1 MRGSQAGGRPRP
13 APEGTNKVEIRKYV
27 VIKSEA
33 PGARPGGQRS
43 MSARTVPDAS
53 GANDARRKTP
63 TIGSAVRKNSAR
75 HHPRPVSAYPGQ
87 NRRSRGIAAAPEG
100 AAASPNRRSRASR
113 PNPLRRA
120 SPRDA
125 RGSEEPAGDWVFRL
139 GSRNGNPKTTPE
151 GPSPSPRCASL
162 PKETDNHADNP
173 ACNRDVRSGALRPNS
188 PRKAPPCGIPG
199 SEEPGGRVFGSGS
212 AGDGPKTTSLG
223 SLPFPRRG
231 DLPKDTTN
239 PTDNPA
245 RDRSTTLR
253 VATRR
258 TFRTWTLAGPGAASP
273 WATPARQ
280 RSVPKD
286 PALSRGLLPS
296 PRPLEPEGPAGSAPR
311 GSTPTLLRTVTI
323 FANI

>member
-1 MRGSQAGGRPRP
+1 
-13 APEGTNKVEIRKYV
+13 
-27 VIKSEA
+27 
-33 PGARPGGQRS
+33 

-87 NRRSRGIAAAPEG
+87 NRRSRGIAAAPER
-100 AAASPNRRSRASR
+100 AAASPNCRSRASR

-125 RGSEEPAGDWVFRL
+125 HGSEEPAGGRIFRR
-139 GSRNGNPKTTPE
+139 GSRNGNPKTTST
-151 GPSPSPRCASL
+151 GTSPSPRCASL
-162 PKETDNHADNP
+162 PKETDNLADNP
-173 ACNRDVRSGALRPNS
+173 ACNRDVRSGALRPSS
-188 PRKAPPCGIPG
+188 PRKAPSYGIPG
-199 SEEPGGRVFGSGS
+199 SEEPGNRVFRSGP
-212 AGDGPKTTSLG
+212 AGGNPKTAAIGAKPCSAA
-223 SLPFPRRG
+223 RRS
-231 DLPKDTTN
+231 PERYHRS
-239 PTDNPA
+239 TDNPV

-258 TFRTWTLAGPGAASP
+258 TFRTWTLADPGPASP
-273 WATPARQ
+273 WAAPARQ
-280 RSVPKD
+280 CLVPKD

-296 PRPLEPEGPAGSAPR
+296 PRTPEPEGPADPAPR
-311 GSTPTLLRTVTI
+311 GSTPSLLRTMVI